1 MDTPDRDGPPD
12 GDFARYVERLTGG
25 AGEPGRV
32 GAGGPA
38 GQRARS
44 RAAVPAATGGAAPP
58 GAVGRHASAGQRT
71 RAGQREPAGQHV
83 SAGRREPAG
92 PQGLAE
98 EARQALQRAAGQAR
112 TQAGT
117 RPADDALRAAGRS
130 AARRLSRWLAIGGFA
145 LVAAAL
151 LDLSPALSPLP
162 GFTLLVLSFM
172 LHRLSTR

>member
-1 MDTPDRDGPPD
+1 MNTLDRDGPPD

-25 AGEPGRV
+25 AGAPGRV
-32 GAGGPA
+32 SAGGPA

-44 RAAVPAATGGAAPP
+44 RTAAPAATGDAAPP
-58 GAVGRHASAGQRT
+58 GAVGRHAPAGQRT
-71 RAGQREPAGQHV
+71 
-83 SAGRREPAG
+83 SAGE
-92 PQGLAE
+92 
-98 EARQALQRAAGQAR
+98 R
-112 TQAGT
+112 TRAGT

-162 GFTLLVLSFM
+162 GFALLVLSFT
-172 LHRLSTR
+172 LRRLSTR

>member
-1 MDTPDRDGPPD
+1 MNTLDRDGPPD

-25 AGEPGRV
+25 VGAPGRV

-38 GQRARS
+38 GQRARP
-44 RAAVPAATGGAAPP
+44 RTAAPAATGGTAPP
-58 GAVGRHASAGQRT
+58 GAVGRHASAGQR
-71 RAGQREPAGQHV
+71 AQAGQHV
-83 SAGRREPAG
+83 SAGRREPAGPHGLAG

-98 EARQALQRAAGQAR
+98 EARQALQRAAGR
-112 TQAGT
+112 TRAQAGT

-130 AARRLSRWLAIGGFA
+130 ATRRLSRWLALGGFA

-162 GFTLLVLSFM
+162 GFVLLALSFM